1 MPTKFMNTQRIEML
15 KKLVLEDPADPFYP
29 YALALE
35 YIHTKREEAL
45 SILIGVINKHAE
57 YLPSYYQAGLLSIE
71 LGKLEEGQKIL
82 EKGINLA
89 QKQNDRKALN
99 ELRSLFDNIL

>member
-1 MPTKFMNTQRIEML
+1 MNTQRIEML
-15 KKLVLEDPADPFYP
+15 KKLVLEDPNDPFYP

-35 YIHTKREEAL
+35 YLKTQRSEAL
-45 SILIGVINKHAE
+45 SILKEVMEKHAD

-71 LGKLEEGQKIL
+71 FGQLDEAQSIL
-82 EKGINLA
+82 EKGIALA

-99 ELRSLFDNIL
+99 ELRSLLDNI

>member
-1 MPTKFMNTQRIEML
+1 ML
-15 KKLVLEDPADPFYP
+15 KKLVSEDPDDPFYP

-35 YIHTKREEAL
+35 YLHTGRNEAL
-45 SILIGVINKHAE
+45 SLLLKVIDEHPD

-71 LGKLEEGQKIL
+71 FGRLEEGQGLL
-82 EKGINLA
+82 EKGIALA

-99 ELRSLFDNIL
+99 ELRSLLDNI

>member
-1 MPTKFMNTQRIEML
+1 MNTQRIEML
-15 KKLVLEDPADPFYP
+15 KKLVLEDPKDPFYP

-35 YIHTKREEAL
+35 YLHTKRPEAL
-45 SILIGVINKHAE
+45 TILKQVIEKHSD

-71 LGKLEEGQKIL
+71 FGQLDEGKAIL
-82 EKGINLA
+82 EKGIALA

-99 ELRSLFDNIL
+99 ELRSLLDNI

>member
-1 MPTKFMNTQRIEML
+1 MNTQRIEML
-15 KKLVLEDPADPFYP
+15 KKLVLEDPNDPFYP

-35 YIHTKREEAL
+35 YLHTQRAEAMF
-45 SILIGVINKHAE
+45 ILRDVMDKHSD

-71 LGKLEEGQKIL
+71 FGQLEEGQAIL
-82 EKGINLA
+82 EKGIALA

-99 ELRSLFDNIL
+99 ELQSLLENI

>member
-15 KKLVLEDPADPFYP
+15 KKLVSEDPDDPFYP

-35 YIHTKREEAL
+35 YLHTGRNEAL
-45 SILIGVINKHAE
+45 SLLLKVIDEHPD

-71 LGKLEEGQKIL
+71 FGRLEEGQGLL
-82 EKGINLA
+82 EKGIALA

-99 ELRSLFDNIL
+99 ELRSLLDNI